1 MASRFSGYRLA
12 QIGGRWCFAVV
23 LLLGSGTAACSG
35 SQPYVWVQQMPLD
48 RFGGPVEDRIGI
60 DDLVA
65 IRVYAQE
72 TMSARGH
79 VRPDGTLSM
88 PLLGEVPVAGKRPSE
103 LGRELEEQLKQ
114 RGLVVAPNVT
124 VSIEET
130 APLRV
135 TFVGEVRRPGT
146 IRLEHPA
153 GVVQGIAN
161 AGGLTEF
168 ASGSRIFVV
177 RTAPAGGQVQR
188 IRFRYDDLVGGEPH
202 AAAFRLRTGDVV
214 VVE

>member
-1 MASRFSGYRLA
+1 LA
-12 QIGGRWCFAVV
+12 LLVAGGA
-23 LLLGSGTAACSG
+23 AACG
-35 SQPYVWVQQMPLD
+35 SNLPYVWVAEVPVERL
-48 RFGGPVEDRIGI
+48 GGPVEDRIGV
-60 DDLVA
+60 DDLIA

-72 TMSARGH
+72 PMSARGH

-103 LGRELEEQLKQ
+103 LARELEEQLKT
-114 RGLVVAPNVT
+114 RGFAVAPS
-124 VSIEET
+124 VSVAIEET
-130 APLRV
+130 APLRI

-146 IRLEHPA
+146 IKLEGPVN
-153 GVVQGIAN
+153 VVQGIAN

-168 ASGSRIFVV
+168 ASGNRIFVV
-177 RTAPAGGQVQR
+177 RNAPNNAVQR

-202 AAAFRLRTGDVV
+202 ATAFRLRSGDVV

>member
-1 MASRFSGYRLA
+1 
-12 QIGGRWCFAVV
+12 
-23 LLLGSGTAACSG
+23 
-35 SQPYVWVQQMPLD
+35 
-48 RFGGPVEDRIGI
+48 
-60 DDLVA
+60 
-65 IRVYAQE
+65 
-72 TMSARGH
+72 MSARGH

-114 RGLVVAPNVT
+114 RGLVVAPSVT

-130 APLRV
+130 APIRI

-146 IRLEHPA
+146 LKLEGPIN
-153 GVVQGIAN
+153 VVQGIAN

-177 RTAPAGGQVQR
+177 RTGPPNNEVQR
-188 IRFRYDDLVGGEPH
+188 IRFRYDDLVAGEPH
-202 AAAFRLRTGDVV
+202 ATAFRLRTGDVV

>member
-1 MASRFSGYRLA
+1 MASRFSRYRTA
-12 QIGGRWCFAVV
+12 KVGGRWCIAVA
-23 LLLGSGTAACSG
+23 LALGTGTSACSG
-35 SQPYVWVQQMPLD
+35 SQPYVWVSQMPLD
-48 RFGGPVEDRIGI
+48 RFNGPSDDRIGV
-60 DDLVA
+60 DDLIS

-72 TMSARGH
+72 PMSARGH

-103 LGRELEEQLKQ
+103 LGREVEDQLKQ
-114 RGLVVAPNVT
+114 RGFVVAPSVT
-124 VSIEET
+124 VAIEES

-146 IRLEHPA
+146 LKLEPPVN
-153 GVVQGIAN
+153 VVQGIAN

-168 ASGSRIFVV
+168 ASGNRIFVV
-177 RTAPAGGQVQR
+177 RTGAPGHEVQR
-188 IRFRYDDLVGGEPH
+188 IRFRYDDLVAGEPH
-202 AAAFRLRTGDVV
+202 AVAFRLRTGDVV

>member
-1 MASRFSGYRLA
+1 MASRFSGYRVA
-12 QIGGRWCFAVV
+12 DIGGRWCIAFALALV
-23 LLLGSGTAACSG
+23 SGTISCSS

-48 RFGGPVEDRIGI
+48 RFGGTTEDRIGI
-60 DDLVA
+60 DDLIS
-65 IRVYAQE
+65 IRVYAQDL
-72 TMSARGH
+72 MSARGR
-79 VRPDGTLSM
+79 VRPDGTLTM

-103 LGRELEEQLKQ
+103 LGRELEDQLKQ
-114 RGLVVAPNVT
+114 RGFVVAPS
-124 VSIEET
+124 VSVAIEES

-146 IRLEHPA
+146 LSLVGPT

-177 RTAPAGGQVQR
+177 RTIPQGVQR

-202 AAAFRLRTGDVV
+202 ASAFRLRTGDVV

>member
-1 MASRFSGYRLA
+1 MASRFSGNPIA
-12 QIGGRWCFAVV
+12 PIGRRWCLAVALAV
-23 LLLGSGTAACSG
+23 ASSLSACAS
-35 SQPYVWVQQMPLD
+35 SQPYVWVNQLPFD
-48 RFGGPVEDRIGI
+48 RFNGPAEDRIGV
-60 DDLVA
+60 DDLIS

-72 TMSARGH
+72 PMSARGH

-103 LGRELEEQLKQ
+103 LGREIEDQLKQ
-114 RGLVVAPNVT
+114 RGFVVAPSVS
-124 VSIEET
+124 VSIEES
-130 APLRV
+130 APLRI

-146 IRLEHPA
+146 IKLEGPVN
-153 GVVQGIAN
+153 VVQGIAN

-177 RTAPAGGQVQR
+177 RSGPPNNEVQR
-188 IRFRYDDLVGGEPH
+188 IRFRYDDLVAGEPH
-202 AAAFRLRTGDVV
+202 AVSFRLRTGDVV

>member
-1 MASRFSGYRLA
+1 MASRLSGYRLSE
-12 QIGGRWCFAVV
+12 IGGRWSIA
-23 LLLGSGTAACSG
+23 LALALGGGTAACSA

-48 RFGGPVEDRIGI
+48 RFGGTTEDRIGI
-60 DDLVA
+60 DDLIS

-72 TMSARGH
+72 PMSARGR

-103 LGRELEEQLKQ
+103 LGRELEDQLKQ
-114 RGLVVAPNVT
+114 RGFVVAPSVT
-124 VSIEET
+124 VAIEES

-146 IRLEHPA
+146 LSLVGPT

-177 RTAPAGGQVQR
+177 RPVPQGVQR

-202 AAAFRLRTGDVV
+202 AVAFRLRTGDVV

>member
-1 MASRFSGYRLA
+1 MASGFSGYRLA
-12 QIGGRWCFAVV
+12 AISARWCMAVA
-23 LLLGSGTAACSG
+23 LALGSGAAACSG

-48 RFGGPVEDRIGI
+48 RFGGTLEDRIGI
-60 DDLVA
+60 DDLIS

-72 TMSARGH
+72 PMSARGR

-103 LGRELEEQLKQ
+103 LGRELEDQLKQ
-114 RGLVVAPNVT
+114 RGFVVAPSVT
-124 VSIEET
+124 VAIEES

-146 IRLEHPA
+146 LRLEGPV

-177 RTAPAGGQVQR
+177 RMVPQGNQVQR

-202 AAAFRLRTGDVV
+202 AAAFRLRSGDVV

>member
-1 MASRFSGYRLA
+1 MASRLSGYRSA
-12 QIGGRWCFAVV
+12 EISGRLCFA
-23 LLLGSGTAACSG
+23 LALALGSGIAACSG
-35 SQPYVWVQQMPLD
+35 SQPFVWVAQVPVD
-48 RFGGPVEDRIGI
+48 RFGGTHEDRIGV
-60 DDLVA
+60 DDLIS

-72 TMSARGH
+72 TMSTRGH
-79 VRPDGTLSM
+79 VRPDGTISM
-88 PLLGEVPVAGKRPSE
+88 PLLGEVPTAGKRPSE

-114 RGLVVAPNVT
+114 RGFVVAPSVT
-124 VSIEET
+124 VAIEET

-146 IRLEHPA
+146 IRLEGPT

-168 ASGSRIFVV
+168 ASESRIFVV
-177 RTAPAGGQVQR
+177 RTAPSGGQVQR

-202 AAAFRLRTGDVV
+202 ASAFRLRTGDVV

>member
-1 MASRFSGYRLA
+1 MASRLSGYRIA
-12 QIGGRWCFAVV
+12 GIGGRWCIAVA
-23 LLLGSGTAACSG
+23 LLLGSGASACSG
-35 SQPYVWVQQMPLD
+35 SQPYVWVAQMPLD
-48 RFGGPVEDRIGI
+48 RFRGAPEDRIGV
-60 DDLVA
+60 DDLIS

-72 TMSARGH
+72 PMSARGH

-114 RGLVVAPNVT
+114 RGLVVAPSVT

-130 APLRV
+130 APIRI

-146 IRLEHPA
+146 LKLEGPIN
-153 GVVQGIAN
+153 VVQGIAN

-177 RTAPAGGQVQR
+177 RTGPPNNEVQR
-188 IRFRYDDLVGGEPH
+188 IRFRYEDLVAGEPH
-202 AAAFRLRTGDVV
+202 ATAFRLRTGDVV

>member
-1 MASRFSGYRLA
+1 MASRLTGHRIA
-12 QIGGRWCFAVV
+12 TTGGRWCIAVA
-23 LLLGSGTAACSG
+23 LALGSAATACSA
-35 SQPYVWVQQMPLD
+35 SQPYVWVSQVPLD
-48 RFGGPVEDRIGI
+48 HYNGPVEDRIGV
-60 DDLVA
+60 DDLIS

-72 TMSARGH
+72 PMSARGH
-79 VRPDGTLSM
+79 VRPDGTLPM
-88 PLLGEVPVAGKRPSE
+88 PLLGEVPVAGKRPAE
-103 LGRELEEQLKQ
+103 LSRELEEQLKT
-114 RGLVVAPNVT
+114 RGFVVAPSVT
-124 VSIEET
+124 VAIEES

-146 IRLEHPA
+146 IKLEGPI

-177 RTAPAGGQVQR
+177 RPAGPGKDVQR
-188 IRFRYDDLVGGEPH
+188 IRFRYDDLVAGEPH
-202 AAAFRLRTGDVV
+202 ATAFRLRTGDVV

>member
-1 MASRFSGYRLA
+1 MASRFSGFRMTAVGAHWCLA
-12 QIGGRWCFAVV
+12 VA
-23 LLLGSGTAACSG
+23 LALGSGASACSS
-35 SQPYVWVQQMPLD
+35 SQPYIWVTQVPLD
-48 RFGGPVEDRIGI
+48 RFNGPAEDRIGV
-60 DDLVA
+60 DDLIS

-79 VRPDGTLSM
+79 VRPDGTLTM

-114 RGLVVAPNVT
+114 RGFVVAPS
-124 VSIEET
+124 VSVAIEET
-130 APLRV
+130 APLRI

-146 IRLEHPA
+146 IKLEGPIN
-153 GVVQGIAN
+153 VVQGIAN

-168 ASGSRIFVV
+168 ASGNRIFVV
-177 RTAPAGGQVQR
+177 RTGGPGQNVQR
-188 IRFRYDDLVGGEPH
+188 IRFRYDDLAAGEPH
-202 AAAFRLRTGDVV
+202 AIAFRLRTGDIV

>member
-1 MASRFSGYRLA
+1 MASRFSGSRIATLGGAWSIAASLA
-12 QIGGRWCFAVV
+12 
-23 LLLGSGTAACSG
+23 LLAGNSGCSG
-35 SQPYVWVQQMPLD
+35 SRPYVWVSQVPLE
-48 RFGGPVEDRIGI
+48 RFNGPVEDRIGV
-60 DDLVA
+60 DDLISV
-65 IRVYAQE
+65 RVYGQE
-72 TMSARGH
+72 PMSARGH
-79 VRPDGTLSM
+79 VRPDGTLSI
-88 PLLGEVPVAGKRPSE
+88 PLLGDVPVAGKRPSA

-114 RGLVVAPNVT
+114 RGFVVAPSVT
-124 VSIEET
+124 VAIEET

-146 IRLEHPA
+146 IKLEAPV

-168 ASGSRIFVV
+168 ASGNRIFVV
-177 RTAPAGGQVQR
+177 RTGGQVGEVQR

-202 AAAFRLRTGDVV
+202 ATAFRLRSGDVV

>member
-1 MASRFSGYRLA
+1 MTPRFSGHRNAPLLRRWSVALA
-12 QIGGRWCFAVV
+12 LLVAGGA
-23 LLLGSGTAACSG
+23 AACG
-35 SQPYVWVQQMPLD
+35 SNLPYVWVGEVPVERL
-48 RFGGPVEDRIGI
+48 GGPVEDRIGV
-60 DDLVA
+60 DDLIA

-72 TMSARGH
+72 PMSARGH

-88 PLLGEVPVAGKRPSE
+88 PLLGEVPVAGKRPTE
-103 LGRELEEQLKQ
+103 LSRELEDQLKT
-114 RGLVVAPNVT
+114 RGFAVAPS
-124 VSIEET
+124 VSVAIEET
-130 APLRV
+130 APLRI

-146 IRLEHPA
+146 IKLEGPVN
-153 GVVQGIAN
+153 VVQGIAN

-177 RTAPAGGQVQR
+177 RNAPNNAVQR

-202 AAAFRLRTGDVV
+202 ATAFRLRSGDVV

>member
-1 MASRFSGYRLA
+1 MASRFSGYRSA
-12 QIGGRWCFAVV
+12 EIGGRWCIAVV

-35 SQPYVWVQQMPLD
+35 SQPYTWVQQMPLD
-48 RFGGPVEDRIGI
+48 RFGGPAEDRIGI

-72 TMSARGH
+72 TMSTRGH

-103 LGRELEEQLKQ
+103 LGRELEDQLKQ
-114 RGLVVAPNVT
+114 RGFVVAPSVT

-146 IRLEHPA
+146 IRLEAPA

-177 RTAPAGGQVQR
+177 RTSPGGGQVQR
-188 IRFRYDDLVGGEPH
+188 IRFRYDDLVGGDAH
-202 AAAFRLRTGDVV
+202 ATAFRLRTGDVV

>member
-1 MASRFSGYRLA
+1 MASGFSGYRLA
-12 QIGGRWCFAVV
+12 QIGGRWCIAVA
-23 LLLGSGTAACSG
+23 LALGSGTAACGG

-48 RFGGPVEDRIGI
+48 RFGGPVEDRIGV
-60 DDLVA
+60 DDLISV
-65 IRVYAQE
+65 RVYAQE

-114 RGLVVAPNVT
+114 RGFVVAPS
-124 VSIEET
+124 VSVAIEET
-130 APLRV
+130 APLRI

-146 IRLEHPA
+146 IKLEGPV

-168 ASGSRIFVV
+168 ASGNRIFVV
-177 RTAPAGGQVQR
+177 RTAPPGNQVQR

-202 AAAFRLRTGDVV
+202 AVAFRLRTGDVV

>member
-1 MASRFSGYRLA
+1 
-12 QIGGRWCFAVV
+12 V
-23 LLLGSGTAACSG
+23 
-35 SQPYVWVQQMPLD
+35 PLD
-48 RFGGPVEDRIGI
+48 RHNGPAEDRIGV
-60 DDLVA
+60 DDLIS

-79 VRPDGTLSM
+79 VRPDGTLTM

-103 LGRELEEQLKQ
+103 LSRELEEQLKQ
-114 RGLVVAPNVT
+114 RGFVVAPS
-124 VSIEET
+124 VSVAIEET

-146 IRLEHPA
+146 IKLEPPIN
-153 GVVQGIAN
+153 VVQGIAN

-177 RTAPAGGQVQR
+177 RTGSPGQNVQR
-188 IRFRYDDLVGGEPH
+188 IRFRYDDLVAGEPH
-202 AAAFRLRTGDVV
+202 AIAFRLRSGDVV

>member
-1 MASRFSGYRLA
+1 MASRFSGYRIAEIGSCWCVAVALA
-12 QIGGRWCFAVV
+12 
-23 LLLGSGTAACSG
+23 LGSSACGS

-48 RFGGPVEDRIGI
+48 RFGGPMEDRIGV
-60 DDLVA
+60 DDLIS

-72 TMSARGH
+72 PMSARGH
-79 VRPDGTLSM
+79 VRPDGTLTM

-103 LGRELEEQLKQ
+103 LSREIEEQLKQ
-114 RGLVVAPNVT
+114 RGFVVAPSVS
-124 VSIEET
+124 VSIEES
-130 APLRV
+130 APLRI

-146 IRLEHPA
+146 IKLEGPI

-168 ASGSRIFVV
+168 ASGNRIFVV
-177 RTAPAGGQVQR
+177 RTGPPNNQVQR
-188 IRFRYDDLVGGEPH
+188 IRFRYDDLVSGEPH
-202 AAAFRLRTGDVV
+202 ATAFRLRSGDVV

>member
-1 MASRFSGYRLA
+1 MASRFSSYRIA
-12 QIGGRWCFAVV
+12 TIGGRWCLAVA
-23 LLLGSGTAACSG
+23 LALGSGTSACSS
-35 SQPYVWVQQMPLD
+35 SQPYVWVAQVPLD
-48 RFGGPVEDRIGI
+48 RFGGTAEDRIGV
-60 DDLVA
+60 DDLISV
-65 IRVYAQE
+65 RVYAQE
-72 TMSARGH
+72 LMSARGH

-114 RGLVVAPNVT
+114 RGFVVAPSVT
-124 VSIEET
+124 VAIEES
-130 APLRV
+130 APLRI

-146 IRLEHPA
+146 IKLEGPVN
-153 GVVQGIAN
+153 VVQGIAN

-177 RTAPAGGQVQR
+177 RTGTPNREVQR
-188 IRFRYDDLVGGEPH
+188 IRFRYDDLVAGEPH
-202 AAAFRLRTGDVV
+202 ATAFRLRSGDVV

>member
-1 MASRFSGYRLA
+1 MASRFSGCRLA
-12 QIGGRWCFAVV
+12 EISGRVCIVV
-23 LLLGSGTAACSG
+23 ALALGSSIAACSG
-35 SQPYVWVQQMPLD
+35 SQPYVWVAQVPLD
-48 RFGGPVEDRIGI
+48 RFGGPLEDRIGV
-60 DDLVA
+60 DDLIS

-72 TMSARGH
+72 TMSTRGH
-79 VRPDGTLSM
+79 VRPDGTISM
-88 PLLGEVPVAGKRPSE
+88 PLLGDVPAAGKRPSE
-103 LGRELEEQLKQ
+103 LGRELEEQLKR
-114 RGLVVAPNVT
+114 RGFVVAPSVT
-124 VSIEET
+124 VAIEET

-146 IRLEHPA
+146 IRLEGPT

-168 ASGSRIFVV
+168 ASESRIFVV
-177 RTAPAGGQVQR
+177 RTAPPGGQVQR

-202 AAAFRLRTGDVV
+202 ASAFRLRTGDVV